1 MVIRQLKQEEKFMAG
16 RISGICF
23 HERIDD
29 LAKKRQECEEAKE
42 EDWGAFDEKGTLM
55 ARIINNRYTSYVD
68 GQEIQNGGIGAVSTL
83 PEYRNAGAVRNIF
96 EKLLPYA
103 YENGEVISTLYPF
116 SHQFYRKFGYET
128 VCYRNQYRFKP
139 EVLKGYHFDGEAVM
153 WEEGEDIS
161 DYFGLYRQFAP
172 KYNLAVKREEA
183 LMKREHMKGNIYKER
198 KFSYL
203 LREKGQNVAYLLI
216 EDVYQKEAAFMWVE
230 EAVWNSPE
238 GFRAILG
245 FLARFSA
252 DYGEIEL
259 TLPYD
264 LELYSVIRSAKAYE
278 IQKTTRQDYMVRV
291 INVKRMLEILSKPEG
306 TDCRIR
312 VCDPQIEQNNRIR
325 HVTENAVEVAADG
338 TETDMEVSIQ
348 AFSQLA
354 VGAISLDEA
363 LLREDIAISAK
374 KEKLR
379 SLFRR
384 KSIFI
389 NEHF

>member
-83 PEYRNAGAVRNIF
+83 PEYRNTGAVRNIF

-161 DYFGLYRQFAP
+161 DYFSLYRQFAP

-183 LMKREHMKGNIYKER
+183 LMKREHMKDNIYKER

-312 VCDPQIEQNNRIR
+312 VCDPQIEQNNRIW
-325 HVTENAVEVAADG
+325 HVTENEVEVAADG

>member
-83 PEYRNAGAVRNIF
+83 PEYRNTGAVRNIF

-312 VCDPQIEQNNRIR
+312 VCDPQIEQNNRIW
-325 HVTENAVEVAADG
+325 HVTENEVEVAADG

-363 LLREDIAISAK
+363 LLREDIAISAD
-374 KEKLR
+374 
-379 SLFRR
+379 R
-384 KSIFI
+384 KSVV
-389 NEHF
+389 

>member
-83 PEYRNAGAVRNIF
+83 PEYRNTGAVRNIF

-161 DYFGLYRQFAP
+161 DYFSLYRQFAP

-198 KFSYL
+198 KLSYL

-312 VCDPQIEQNNRIR
+312 VCDPQIEQNNRIW
-325 HVTENAVEVAADG
+325 HVTENEVEVAADG

-348 AFSQLA
+348 AFSQLV

>member
-1 MVIRQLKQEEKFMAG
+1 MIIRQLKKEEKSMAG
-16 RISGICF
+16 RVSGLCF
-23 HERIDD
+23 HERIEDPV
-29 LAKKRQECEEAKE
+29 KKKEEWEAGEE

-55 ARIINNRYTSYVD
+55 ARIINNRYTSYLD
-68 GQEIQNGGIGAVSTL
+68 GQEVQNGGIGAVSTL
-83 PEYRNAGAVRNIF
+83 PEYRNTGAVRAIF

-116 SHQFYRKFGYET
+116 SHSFYRKFGYET
-128 VCYRNQYRFKP
+128 VCYRNQYKFKP
-139 EVLKGYHFDGEAVM
+139 EVLKGYRFDGEVIM
-153 WEEGEDIS
+153 WEEGQDIS
-161 DYFGLYRQFAP
+161 DYLTLYGQFAP
-172 KYNLAVKREEA
+172 KYNLAVKRDET
-183 LMKREHMKGNIYKER
+183 LMKKEHMKGNIYKER

-203 LREKGQNVAYLLI
+203 LRENGEDLAYLLI
-216 EDVYQKEAAFMWVE
+216 EDVYQPEAAFMWVE

-264 LELYSVIRSAKAYE
+264 LEFYSIVRSAKAYE

-291 INVKRMLEILSKPEG
+291 IHVKRMLEVISKPAG
-306 TDCRIR
+306 TDFTIR
-312 VCDPQIEQNNRIR
+312 VCDPQIEPNNRIF
-325 HVTENAVEVAADG
+325 HVTENLVEEAVNRTDA
-338 TETDMEVSIQ
+338 DMEVSIQ

-354 VGAISLDEA
+354 VGAISLKEA
-363 LLREDIAISAK
+363 MLREDLTVRAK
-374 KEKLR
+374 EEMFCN
-379 SLFRR
+379 LFQR
-384 KSIFI
+384 KPVFI

>member
-83 PEYRNAGAVRNIF
+83 PEYRNTGAVRNIF

-161 DYFGLYRQFAP
+161 DYFSLYRQFAP

-183 LMKREHMKGNIYKER
+183 FMKREHMKGNIYKER

-312 VCDPQIEQNNRIR
+312 VCDPQIEQNNRIW
-325 HVTENAVEVAADG
+325 HVTENEVEVAADG

>member
-83 PEYRNAGAVRNIF
+83 PAYRNTGAVRNIF

-161 DYFGLYRQFAP
+161 DYFSLYRQFAP

-183 LMKREHMKGNIYKER
+183 LMKREHMKDNIYKER

-312 VCDPQIEQNNRIR
+312 VCDPQIEQNNRIW
-325 HVTENAVEVAADG
+325 HVTENEVEVAADG

>member
-83 PEYRNAGAVRNIF
+83 PEYRNTGAVRNIF

-139 EVLKGYHFDGEAVM
+139 EVLKEYHFDGEAVM

-161 DYFGLYRQFAP
+161 DYFSLYRQFAP

-312 VCDPQIEQNNRIR
+312 VCDPQIEQNNRIW
-325 HVTENAVEVAADG
+325 HVTENEVEVAADG
-338 TETDMEVSIQ
+338 IETDMEVSIQ
-348 AFSQLA
+348 AFSQLV

>member
-312 VCDPQIEQNNRIR
+312 VCDPQIEQNNRIW
-325 HVTENAVEVAADG
+325 HVTENVVEMAADG

>member
-29 LAKKRQECEEAKE
+29 LTKKREEWEAIKA
-42 EDWGAFDEKGTLM
+42 EDWGAFDENGTLM
-55 ARIINNRYTSYVD
+55 ARMINNRYTSYVD
-68 GQEIQNGGIGAVSTL
+68 GKEIQNGGIGAVSTL
-83 PEYRNAGAVRNIF
+83 PEYRNAGAVKEIF
-96 EKLLPYA
+96 RKLLPYA

-116 SHQFYRKFGYET
+116 SHQFYRKYGYET
-128 VCYRNQYRFKP
+128 VCCRNQYRFKP
-139 EVLKGYHFDGEAVM
+139 EVLKGYRFDGEVIM

-161 DYFGLYRQFAP
+161 DYLRLYGQFAS

-203 LREKGQNVAYLLI
+203 LCKEGRNIAYLLI
-216 EDVYQKEAAFMWVE
+216 EDMYQPEAAFMWIE

-245 FLARFSA
+245 FLARFGA

-264 LELYSVIRSAKAYE
+264 LELYSVIRSAKSYE
-278 IQKTTRQDYMVRV
+278 IQKTTKQNYMVRV
-291 INVKRMLEILSKPEG
+291 INVKRMLEVLSRPAG
-306 TDCRIR
+306 TDLTIR
-312 VCDPQIEQNNRIR
+312 VCDPQIEQNNRIW
-325 HVTENAVEVAADG
+325 HVTESMAEEAADG
-338 TETDMEVSIQ
+338 TAVDMEVSIQ

-354 VGAISLDEA
+354 VGAVSLNEA
-363 LLREDIAISAK
+363 LLREDLVVHAK
-374 KEKLR
+374 EEEFCT
-379 SLFRR
+379 LFRR
-384 KSIFI
+384 KPIFM

>member
-312 VCDPQIEQNNRIR
+312 VCDPQIEQNNRIW
-325 HVTENAVEVAADG
+325 HVTENAVEVVADG

>member
-312 VCDPQIEQNNRIR
+312 VCDPQIEQNNRIW
-325 HVTENAVEVAADG
+325 HVNAVEVAADG

>member
-16 RISGICF
+16 RVSGICF

-29 LAKKRQECEEAKE
+29 LAKKRQEWEEAKE

-83 PEYRNAGAVRNIF
+83 PEYRNTGAVRNIF

-139 EVLKGYHFDGEAVM
+139 EALNGYRFDGEAVM

-161 DYFGLYRQFAP
+161 GYFSLYRQFAP

-312 VCDPQIEQNNRIR
+312 VCDPQIEQNNRIW
-325 HVTENAVEVAADG
+325 HVTENEVEVAADG

-363 LLREDIAISAK
+363 LLREDIAIRAK

>member
-83 PEYRNAGAVRNIF
+83 PEYRNTGAVRNIF

-312 VCDPQIEQNNRIR
+312 VCDPQIEQNNRIW
-325 HVTENAVEVAADG
+325 HVTENEVEVAADG

-354 VGAISLDEA
+354 VGAMSLDEA

>member
-83 PEYRNAGAVRNIF
+83 PEYRNTGAVRNIF

-161 DYFGLYRQFAP
+161 DYFSLYRQFAP

-230 EAVWNSPE
+230 EAAWNSPE

-278 IQKTTRQDYMVRV
+278 IHKTTRQDYMVRV

-312 VCDPQIEQNNRIR
+312 VCDPQIEQNNRIW

>member
-83 PEYRNAGAVRNIF
+83 PEYRNTGAVRNIF

-312 VCDPQIEQNNRIR
+312 VCDPQIEQNNRIW
-325 HVTENAVEVAADG
+325 HVTENEVEVAADG

>member
-29 LAKKRQECEEAKE
+29 LAKKRQEWEEAKE
-42 EDWGAFDEKGTLM
+42 EDWGAFDEKGALM

-83 PEYRNAGAVRNIF
+83 PEYRNTGAVRNIF

-103 YENGEVISTLYPF
+103 YENGEVISTLFPF

-139 EVLKGYHFDGEAVM
+139 EVLDGYRFDGEAIM

-161 DYFGLYRQFAP
+161 DYFSLYRQFAP

-183 LMKREHMKGNIYKER
+183 LMKRGHMKGNIYKER
-198 KFSYL
+198 KFSYV

-230 EAVWNSPE
+230 EAVWNSPG

-278 IQKTTRQDYMVRV
+278 IQKTTRQGYMVRV

-312 VCDPQIEQNNRIR
+312 VCDPQIEQNNRIW

-363 LLREDIAISAK
+363 LLREDIAIRAK

>member
-83 PEYRNAGAVRNIF
+83 PEYRNTGAVRNIF

-161 DYFGLYRQFAP
+161 DYFSLYRQFAP

-312 VCDPQIEQNNRIR
+312 VCDPQIEQNNRIW
-325 HVTENAVEVAADG
+325 HVTENEVEVAADG

-348 AFSQLA
+348 AFSQLV

-384 KSIFI
+384 KPIFI

>member
-29 LAKKRQECEEAKE
+29 LAKKRQEWEEAKE

-83 PEYRNAGAVRNIF
+83 PEYRN
-96 EKLLPYA
+96 
-103 YENGEVISTLYPF
+103 
-116 SHQFYRKFGYET
+116 
-128 VCYRNQYRFKP
+128 
-139 EVLKGYHFDGEAVM
+139 
-153 WEEGEDIS
+153 
-161 DYFGLYRQFAP
+161 
-172 KYNLAVKREEA
+172 
-183 LMKREHMKGNIYKER
+183 
-198 KFSYL
+198 
-203 LREKGQNVAYLLI
+203 
-216 EDVYQKEAAFMWVE
+216 
-230 EAVWNSPE
+230 
-238 GFRAILG
+238 
-245 FLARFSA
+245 
-252 DYGEIEL
+252 
-259 TLPYD
+259 
-264 LELYSVIRSAKAYE
+264 
-278 IQKTTRQDYMVRV
+278 
-291 INVKRMLEILSKPEG
+291 
-306 TDCRIR
+306 
-312 VCDPQIEQNNRIR
+312 NRIW

>member
-29 LAKKRQECEEAKE
+29 LAKKRQEWEEAKE

-83 PEYRNAGAVRNIF
+83 PEYRNTGVVRNIF

-139 EVLKGYHFDGEAVM
+139 EALNGYRFDGEAVM

-161 DYFGLYRQFAP
+161 DYFSLYRQFAP

-312 VCDPQIEQNNRIR
+312 VCDPQIEQNNRIW

-363 LLREDIAISAK
+363 LLREDIAIRAK

>member
-83 PEYRNAGAVRNIF
+83 PEYRNTGAVRNIF

-161 DYFGLYRQFAP
+161 DYFSLYRQFAP

-312 VCDPQIEQNNRIR
+312 VCDPQIEQNNRIW
-325 HVTENAVEVAADG
+325 HVTENEVEVAADG

>member
-83 PEYRNAGAVRNIF
+83 PEYRNTGAVRNIF

-161 DYFGLYRQFAP
+161 DYFSLYRQFAP

-312 VCDPQIEQNNRIR
+312 VCDPQIEQNNRIW
-325 HVTENAVEVAADG
+325 HVTENEVEVAADG

-348 AFSQLA
+348 AFSQLV

>member
-1 MVIRQLKQEEKFMAG
+1 
-16 RISGICF
+16 
-23 HERIDD
+23 
-29 LAKKRQECEEAKE
+29 
-42 EDWGAFDEKGTLM
+42 
-55 ARIINNRYTSYVD
+55 
-68 GQEIQNGGIGAVSTL
+68 
-83 PEYRNAGAVRNIF
+83 
-96 EKLLPYA
+96 
-103 YENGEVISTLYPF
+103 
-116 SHQFYRKFGYET
+116 
-128 VCYRNQYRFKP
+128 
-139 EVLKGYHFDGEAVM
+139 
-153 WEEGEDIS
+153 
-161 DYFGLYRQFAP
+161 
-172 KYNLAVKREEA
+172 
-183 LMKREHMKGNIYKER
+183 
-198 KFSYL
+198 
-203 LREKGQNVAYLLI
+203 
-216 EDVYQKEAAFMWVE
+216 MWVE
-230 EAVWNSPE
+230 EAAWNSPE

-312 VCDPQIEQNNRIR
+312 VCDPQIEQNNRIW

>member
-312 VCDPQIEQNNRIR
+312 VCDPQIEQNNRIW
-325 HVTENAVEVAADG
+325 HVTENEVEVAADG

>member
-83 PEYRNAGAVRNIF
+83 PEYRNTGAVRNIF

-312 VCDPQIEQNNRIR
+312 VCDPQIEQNNRI
-325 HVTENAVEVAADG
+325 
-338 TETDMEVSIQ
+338 
-348 AFSQLA
+348 
-354 VGAISLDEA
+354 
-363 LLREDIAISAK
+363 
-374 KEKLR
+374 
-379 SLFRR
+379 
-384 KSIFI
+384 
-389 NEHF
+389 

>member
-83 PEYRNAGAVRNIF
+83 PEYRNTGVVRNIF

-161 DYFGLYRQFAP
+161 DYFSLYRQFAP

-312 VCDPQIEQNNRIR
+312 VCDPQIEQNNRIW
-325 HVTENAVEVAADG
+325 HVTENEVEVAADG